1 MVQRQPDTLRAWLL
15 SAILVLIMLA
25 GAIYVFYLVIR

>member
-1 MVQRQPDTLRAWLL
+1 MTEHQLDMPAWLL
-15 SAILVLIMLA
+15 SAILMVIILA

>member
-1 MVQRQPDTLRAWLL
+1 MMQRQPDMLRAWLL
-15 SAILVLIMLA
+15 SGVLVLIMLA

>member
-1 MVQRQPDTLRAWLL
+1 MMQHQPDMLRAWLL
-15 SAILVLIMLA
+15 SAVLVLIMFA

>member
-1 MVQRQPDTLRAWLL
+1 MIQRQPEMLRAWLL
-15 SAILVLIMLA
+15 SAVLVLIMFA